1 MKVMPATKSL
11 NQKKKAQSALKMLQN
26 NTKKEVVR
34 KPRRTRLRPRSHD
47 EGTTIL
53 TLQQKAEKKKMKR
66 KKMEAEN
73 SVGAETKIAESTKM
87 KRIIISPE
95 RTKIARKARRRIR
108 ETRIRTEK

>member
-66 KKMEAEN
+66 KKDGSGKQRRGRDEN
-73 SVGAETKIAESTKM
+73 RGKHEDEKDNNQS
-87 KRIIISPE
+87 
-95 RTKIARKARRRIR
+95 RKDKDRKKGKK
-108 ETRIRTEK
+108 ENKGD